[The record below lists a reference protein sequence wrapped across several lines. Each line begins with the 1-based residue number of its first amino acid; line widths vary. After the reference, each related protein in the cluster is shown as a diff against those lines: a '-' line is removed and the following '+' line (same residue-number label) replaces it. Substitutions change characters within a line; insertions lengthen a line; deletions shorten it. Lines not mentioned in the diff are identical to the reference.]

1 MSIGQKCERYKHII
15 MSSALQRLSTTAS
28 VARRMHQQCTSSSRA
43 LSMLLDRPNK
53 SEQPV
58 IASSIILQSSCRIHA
73 SSHHRTISTTPNYY
87 KSAMPL
93 AIDDEDDAT
102 TATSEQN
109 NSNNNTNSTPFLL
122 ADIGEG
128 ISEVELLQW
137 FVSPGDT
144 VVQFD
149 RICEVQSDKA
159 GK

>member
-1 MSIGQKCERYKHII
+1 
-15 MSSALQRLSTTAS
+15 MSSALQRISTTAS
-28 VARRMHQQCTSSSRA
+28 IARRMHQQIKASSRA
-43 LSMLLDRPNK
+43 LSLVLDGRPRSK
-53 SEQPV
+53 GEQPV
-58 IASSIILQSSCRIHA
+58 LAASSIILKSSSNSIHA
-73 SSHHRTISTTPNYY
+73 SSHHHRTISTTPNYY

-93 AIDDEDDAT
+93 AMDDEDDIT
-102 TATSEQN
+102 TVMSEQ
-109 NSNNNTNSTPFLL
+109 SNNMKSTPFLL

-128 ISEVELLQW
+128 INEVELLQW

>member
-1 MSIGQKCERYKHII
+1 

-53 SEQPV
+53 NEQPV
-58 IASSIILQSSCRIHA
+58 IAPSSIMLHSSCRIHA

-93 AIDDEDDAT
+93 AMDDEDDAT
-102 TATSEQN
+102 TATSERN
-109 NSNNNTNSTPFLL
+109 NNNNNNTNSTPFLL

-159 GK
+159 GE

>member
-1 MSIGQKCERYKHII
+1 

-43 LSMLLDRPNK
+43 LSMLLDRPSKN
-53 SEQPV
+53 EQPV
-58 IASSIILQSSCRIHA
+58 IASSSIILQSGCRIHA
-73 SSHHRTISTTPNYY
+73 SSYHRTISTTPNYY

-93 AIDDEDDAT
+93 AMDDEDDAT

-109 NSNNNTNSTPFLL
+109 NSSNNTNSTPFLL

-159 GK
+159 GE

>member
-1 MSIGQKCERYKHII
+1 

-53 SEQPV
+53 NEQPV
-58 IASSIILQSSCRIHA
+58 IASSSIILQSSCRIHA

-93 AIDDEDDAT
+93 AMDDEDDAT

-109 NSNNNTNSTPFLL
+109 NSSNNTNSTPFLL

-159 GK
+159 GE

>member
-1 MSIGQKCERYKHII
+1 
-15 MSSALQRLSTTAS
+15 
-28 VARRMHQQCTSSSRA
+28 
-43 LSMLLDRPNK
+43 
-53 SEQPV
+53 
-58 IASSIILQSSCRIHA
+58 
-73 SSHHRTISTTPNYY
+73 
-87 KSAMPL
+87 MPL
-93 AIDDEDDAT
+93 AMDDEDDAT
-102 TATSEQN
+102 TATSERNKN

-159 GK
+159 GEW